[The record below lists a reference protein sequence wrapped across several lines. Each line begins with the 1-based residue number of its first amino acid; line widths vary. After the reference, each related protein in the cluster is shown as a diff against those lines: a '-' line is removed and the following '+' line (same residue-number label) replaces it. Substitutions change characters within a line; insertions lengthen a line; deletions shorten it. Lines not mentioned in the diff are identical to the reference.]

1 LVVLSFLRA
10 AEAAD
15 FPVLTTA
22 DSGPGSLRQAILDA
36 NATPGADRVVFAI
49 PGTGV
54 QVISVG
60 SSLPQVT
67 ESLIIDGYT
76 QPGAKPNSLQIGD
89 DAVLLIQLDGS
100 LLPPSSPNG
109 IEILASNSVVRGLVF
124 THFLAQTPFGMV
136 NGAGIVVREGN
147 GNAIE
152 GCFVGIAPDGQ
163 TPGANGHG
171 IDIYS
176 SAGTGTVVGGTSPDK
191 RNLISGNAETGLFV
205 GADGTSV
212 LGNYVGTDSTGTRAV
227 SNLTGIHFNGPYAN
241 ALIGGTVAG
250 AGNLVSGNSIGIG
263 LGAASNRL
271 LAGTASGVVVQG
283 NLVGTSANGED
294 AIANV
299 QGITID
305 GSQNVIGGIAAG
317 AGNVIAF
324 NGIGVTVED
333 GTGNRILSNA
343 IYSSSRFG
351 ISLGASGRVVPNDVG
366 DGDSGPNN
374 NQNFPVIQSV
384 AIVGSS
390 ATINGALNSTP
401 TTTFTIQFFTESQAT
416 TDSRQS
422 YIGGTMVTT
431 DANGD
436 ATFSVTLPVPASN
449 VIINATATSAGGDTS
464 EFFLNSEH
472 FRNISTRARVD
483 KGNNVLIGGF
493 ILNSPTV
500 THVVLRALGP
510 SLSTQMM
517 SGYLEDPVLELYRGS
532 TLLLQNDNWADDAG
546 SAGRLAEDGLAPH
559 FPSEAAL
566 DTFLDPGSYTVIVRG
581 KNQTTG
587 VAVVEMYDLSDSD
600 RGIVAGNTANVSSR
614 ALVETGDNIMIGGI
628 ILRGG
633 NLPALVVAR
642 GIGPSLVTAGIPNAL
657 TDPTLELRDQNGLLI
672 ASNDDWKQT
681 QEADLLAIGL
691 APRND
696 KESAIVIRLPAGAYT
711 AILRGKS
718 GGTGV
723 GVVEM
728 FNVP

>member
-1 LVVLSFLRA
+1 VLSFLRA
-10 AEAAD
+10 TDAAD

-36 NATPGADRVVFAI
+36 NSTPGADRIVFAI
-49 PGTGV
+49 PETGV
-54 QVISVG
+54 QVISVS

-89 DAVLLIQLDGS
+89 DAVLLIQLDGW

-109 IEILASNSVVRGLVF
+109 IEILASNCVIRGLAITGF
-124 THFLAQTPFGMV
+124 RAQTPFGMV

-163 TPGANGHG
+163 TPRANGHG
-171 IDIYS
+171 IDIFT
-176 SAGTGTVVGGTSPDK
+176 SAGTGTVVGGISPGK

-212 LGNYVGTDSTGTRAV
+212 LGNYVGTDPTGTRAIP
-227 SNLTGIHFNGPYAN
+227 NLTGIHFNGPYAN
-241 ALIGGTVAG
+241 SVIGGTIAG

-271 LAGTASGVVVQG
+271 QAGTASGVVVQG
-283 NLVGTSANGED
+283 NLVGTSGNGED

-305 GSQNVIGGIAAG
+305 GSQNLIGGIAGG

-324 NGIGVTVED
+324 NGIGVTVEN
-333 GTGNRILSNA
+333 GTGNQILSNA
-343 IYSSSRFG
+343 IYSNSRFG
-351 ISLGASGRVVPNDVG
+351 ISLGTSGRVVPNDVG

-374 NQNFPVIQSV
+374 DQNFPVIQSV
-384 AIVGSS
+384 AIVGNS
-390 ATINGALNSTP
+390 ATIKGALNSTP

-422 YIGGTMVTT
+422 YIGSTMVTT

-436 ATFSVTLPVPASN
+436 ATFSVILPVPASN

-493 ILNSPTV
+493 ILNSPTG

-532 TLLLQNDNWADDAG
+532 TLVLQNDNWADDAG
-546 SAGRLAEDGLAPH
+546 AGPLAEAGLAPH
-559 FPSEAAL
+559 FASEAAL

-600 RGIVAGNTANVSSR
+600 RGTVAGNTANVSTR

-642 GIGPSLVTAGIPNAL
+642 GIGPSLVAAGIPNAL

-681 QEADLLAIGL
+681 QEADLRAIGL
-691 APRND
+691 APQND
-696 KESAIVIRLPAGAYT
+696 AESAIVIRLPAGAYT